1 MCLTDVATRRLV
13 VTGPANGRKIGRQA
27 VYVIASVHDPWFPL
41 SDRIVVVHRCQ
52 MRRIEAGQDGREGKS
67 HVSNDGQRMQQSTRS
82 RSTSCALVK
91 WELDILLHTSEE
103 YVITIKSNS

>member
-13 VTGPANGRKIGRQA
+13 VTGPANGRKIIRQA
-27 VYVIASVHDPWFPL
+27 GYATASVRDPWFPVR
-41 SDRIVVVHRCQ
+41 DRIGVGELWQ
-52 MRRIEAGQDGREGKS
+52 MTRIEAGQDGREGKS

-103 YVITIKSNS
+103 SVITIKSNS